1 MQYRSQENNCRRD
14 SNNKNRLNTGEMVL
28 FFPQVAASD
37 RGVVNMSTIDDI
49 RKVLQDV
56 VTPDLKAI
64 EARLTALEAR
74 VDQNH
79 SDQMAAIRQV
89 TDYAGVVERLAK
101 LEAKSAA

>member
-1 MQYRSQENNCRRD
+1 
-14 SNNKNRLNTGEMVL
+14 
-28 FFPQVAASD
+28 
-37 RGVVNMSTIDDI
+37 MSTIDDI